1 MDELMEYM
9 SHEDET
15 VKEAAINVKML
26 KDMFEANEITKEQ
39 LEELA
44 EDILEA
50 NKIRRLSITL
60 ERKIIILQAF
70 TTMRNIVG
78 ALIP

>member
-60 ERKIIILQAF
+60 ERKIIIL
-70 TTMRNIVG
+70 
-78 ALIP
+78 